1 MYIYIWNCSS
11 IACRIYI
18 LFINLMRKKD
28 AIHNEGKAL
37 QLTIPWFK
45 LPLLD
50 TNWRILKY
58 FQMKYLHPCDSNAER
73 SDIFYDLPERLIKRN
88 FNFLVT
94 TSVYILNK
102 EKILLKKKYTII
114 QVHKIFSFFPLIL
127 KTTIQASEKNV
138 KIFLFHQISSIN
150 CMQSMQYHIF
160 HAQKCYWFTQHSPFY
175 SWKSC
180 FSVLYL
186 DWLFPLI

>member
-1 MYIYIWNCSS
+1 
-11 IACRIYI
+11 
-18 LFINLMRKKD
+18 MRKKD

-114 QVHKIFSFFPLIL
+114 QLHKIISFFP
-127 KTTIQASEKNV
+127 V
-138 KIFLFHQISSIN
+138 
-150 CMQSMQYHIF
+150 Y
-160 HAQKCYWFTQHSPFY
+160 
-175 SWKSC
+175 
-180 FSVLYL
+180 
-186 DWLFPLI
+186 